1 MDQIKQ
7 YLQRNWLKL
16 GLVAVVIFIA
26 VKKDLSFK
34 LHLNSPNPV
43 EQIEGPA
50 TPVQQPS
57 KPTNTERFSDNK
69 QQESVSD
76 AAIASF
82 DFTPGTSSRKKLS
95 AYDQLTQIEVA
106 VIQRYIDRFDQ
117 VVINER
123 EKFGI
128 PSSIILANA
137 LLHSQAGTTKWSA
150 KNSNNHFA
158 LPCTSDW
165 RGATKND
172 GSSCFRLYENAWTSF
187 RDHSLYITTGAF
199 TALTKHSSTDYKS
212 WANGL
217 EANGFLK
224 EPELAKQLIR
234 TIEKYELYRLDD

>member
-7 YLQRNWLKL
+7 YLRRNWLKV

-34 LHLNSPNPV
+34 LHLNSPSPV

-50 TPVQQPS
+50 TPVEQPS
-57 KPTNTERFSDNK
+57 KPTSTERFSDNM
-69 QQESVSD
+69 QQESVND

-82 DFTPGTSSRKKLS
+82 DFTPGTGNRKKLH
-95 AYDQLTQIEVA
+95 AYDQLTQIEVT
-106 VIQRYIDRFDQ
+106 VIQKYIDRFDQ

-123 EKFGI
+123 QKFGI

-137 LLHSQAGTTKWSA
+137 LLHSQAGTNKWSA
-150 KNSNNHFA
+150 KQSNNHFA
-158 LPCTSDW
+158 IPCTSDW
-165 RGATKND
+165 RGATDNYDSK
-172 GSSCFRLYENAWTSF
+172 CLRVYENAWTSF

-199 TALTKHSSTDYKS
+199 TGLTKYSSTDYKN